1 MAAEFYIED
10 TSENEKPACVQSGL
24 GEVALSP
31 GSTYI
36 DQEVRRMEID
46 EIIARLVQRGVLD
59 SNSASLERAGTVLE
73 WADNAMSEFAEFKSV
88 LGDNVPTGLASY
100 MRENSMSAEEYGST
114 YSEEVNRHVKA
125 FTVSC
130 LNEMM
135 PRIKTQCSELYER
148 LRAEG
153 VKREN
158 YVYYHDHHNFAV
170 IMTDG
175 LQIHYLPIENAT
187 SQHVGV
193 VDMRGITGEYRPE
206 NETIAITAFLDGLR
220 CTIKCN
226 KVSGDG
232 VVGFRQIDGSLLE
245 SWILS
250 TEESSNIQKQSTHA
264 AGLRHSMGRWVTDSL
279 NAA

>member
-1 MAAEFYIED
+1 MAQEIPDLQVGFEYKKAPDTVPDWLVYEEFAKLSDLSEVSFCDEVGND
-10 TSENEKPACVQSGL
+10 TVVRVHSKLLDNRVLHTNYPE
-24 GEVALSP
+24 
-31 GSTYI
+31 GSY
-36 DQEVRRMEID
+36 DRSWHV
-46 EIIARLVQRGVLD
+46 
-59 SNSASLERAGTVLE
+59 TVLE
-73 WADNAMSEFAEFKSV
+73 LADA
-88 LGDNVPTGLASY
+88 
-100 MRENSMSAEEYGST
+100 R
-114 YSEEVNRHVKA
+114 
-125 FTVSC
+125 
-130 LNEMM
+130 
-135 PRIKTQCSELYER
+135 KTRTTITEWP
-148 LRAEG
+148 EG